1 MKKSKYQQ
9 YSHCFI
15 VCILV
20 PYAFWFSYQ
29 ANIVTILIS
38 DTFRG
43 TTLIRG
49 RRLFQCGYSKV
60 RRLLVWRLLEEM
72 RYLNSPVKKQSLEVF
87 CKSRCSQKFHKVRV
101 SFFNKVAGFRQPSCI
116 SCSHLFMLVAQTFNF
131 AKNDSMAGVFLLTC
145 SKFFIPVFLE
155 YLLATASGGNSK

>member
-1 MKKSKYQQ
+1 MKQILTINKPNIMKKSKYQQ

-43 TTLIRG
+43 ATLIRG

-101 SFFNKVAGFRQPSCI
+101 SFLIKLQ
-116 SCSHLFMLVAQTFNF
+116 
-131 AKNDSMAGVFLLTC
+131 
-145 SKFFIPVFLE
+145 
-155 YLLATASGGNSK
+155 ASGNPPVSAVLIYSCLLRRPSTLLKMTPWQVFFF

>member
-1 MKKSKYQQ
+1 MKQILTINKPNIMKKSKYQQ

-43 TTLIRG
+43 ATLIRG

-87 CKSRCSQKFHKVRV
+87 CKSRCSWKFHKVRI
-101 SFFNKVAGFRQPSCI
+101 SFLIKLQ
-116 SCSHLFMLVAQTFNF
+116 
-131 AKNDSMAGVFLLTC
+131 
-145 SKFFIPVFLE
+145 
-155 YLLATASGGNSK
+155 ASGNPPVSAVLIYSCLLRRPSTLLKMTPWQVFFF